1 MSESIGSCRQ
11 APAIAD
17 DAFPPTRAGAEQT
30 TVMTASGRN
39 PDTVPVTA
47 RASLRP
53 WSLAAVGLGHGLAL
67 CAWLTGHGGG
77 ALAVLMASHAL
88 VLWGT
93 LHPHSRLF
101 APVLRRLPVNG
112 RQVWLTIDD
121 GPSDDTP
128 ALLDLLRA
136 HGARATFFLVAGRAA
151 ARPELV
157 AQIVAGGHQ
166 IGNHTD
172 SHPAAGFWLP
182 RPWATRRQIAH
193 AQTRLTALAGAP
205 PRWFRAVAGH
215 ANPFVQPALAR
226 LGLERASWSGR
237 GFDAVDADDERVLA
251 RLRRAIAPGAIL
263 LLHEGSVP
271 GRAPRLLAALLAEL
285 AQRGYSTVLPEPPA
299 PQMPAPLPPLAG
311 LSGLATR
318 ALAPGQALARGHAP
332 GSVPAPASSSASS
345 AHRSPASGAAVSPA
359 APCPDSGS
367 GPDRTPA

>member
-1 MSESIGSCRQ
+1 MAVTATGRP
-11 APAIAD
+11 PA
-17 DAFPPTRAGAEQT
+17 
-30 TVMTASGRN
+30 TV
-39 PDTVPVTA
+39 TVPVTA
-47 RASLRP
+47 GTSWRP

-67 CAWLTGHGGG
+67 CGWLVGCGGW
-77 ALAVLMASHAL
+77 ALAALMASHAL

-93 LHPHSRLF
+93 LNPHSRLF
-101 APVLRRLPVNG
+101 APVLRRLPVTA

-128 ALLDLLRA
+128 ALLDLLQA

-151 ARPELV
+151 AQPQRV

-166 IGNHTD
+166 VGNHTD

-263 LLHEGSVP
+263 LLHEGGVP

-285 AQRGYSTVLPEPPA
+285 AQHGYHTVLPQPPV
-299 PQMPAPLPPLAG
+299 PRMPAPLPPLPLLAG
-311 LSGLATR
+311 SPGLATR
-318 ALAPGQALARGHAP
+318 ARTPGRAPARGRD
-332 GSVPAPASSSASS
+332 PAPEPSSAPSP